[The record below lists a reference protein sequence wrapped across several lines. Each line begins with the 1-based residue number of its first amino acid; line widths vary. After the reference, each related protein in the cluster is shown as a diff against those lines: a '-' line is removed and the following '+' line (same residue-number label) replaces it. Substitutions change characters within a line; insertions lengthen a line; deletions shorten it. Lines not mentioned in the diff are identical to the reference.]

1 MRRQVFQG
9 EVRKRGE
16 CQIPQGFV
24 SSVDF
29 YSHLMWHMI
38 ERAAGVSAESGQKTP
53 AVIQLRDGIGLD

>member
-16 CQIPQGFV
+16 CKIPQGFV

-29 YSHLMWHMI
+29 TLMWHMI
-38 ERAAGVSAESGQKTP
+38 ERVAGVSAESRQKTP
-53 AVIQLRDGIGLD
+53 AVIQLRDGIGFD